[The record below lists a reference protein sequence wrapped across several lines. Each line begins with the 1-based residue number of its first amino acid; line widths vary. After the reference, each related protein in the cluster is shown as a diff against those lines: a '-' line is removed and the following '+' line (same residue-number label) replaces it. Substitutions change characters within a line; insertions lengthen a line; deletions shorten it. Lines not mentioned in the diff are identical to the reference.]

1 MTILPSGALRVKDG
15 EVITLTIDATG
26 AQTNFGVVYSMT
38 GEHGVIPSSA
48 PFPITLNWDQATGDS
63 DIPGARSNVLVLTFN
78 FDSAD
83 GGQYDY
89 TLAGDPS
96 GIPPLRKRA
105 VQAGN
110 TATVN
115 DFIFHILP
123 PQA

>member
-1 MTILPSGALRVKDG
+1 MNLLPSGALQVNDG
-15 EVITLTIDATG
+15 EVITLTIRSTG
-26 AQTNFGVVYSMT
+26 ADTNFGVVFSLT
-38 GEHGVIPSSA
+38 GDHGTIPA
-48 PFPITLNWDQATGDS
+48 NTPFPITLDWANATGAS
-63 DIPGARSNVLVLTFN
+63 DIPGARSNVLVLTFS
-78 FDSAD
+78 FTSAD

-110 TATVN
+110 TPTVN

-123 PQA
+123 PA